1 MKISQI
7 IVIWVNCAS
16 CYLRQNSYSMAQI
29 NLQPSTRNAIGDR
42 SGKDR
47 SGAHPY
53 IDNLFVADDS
63 GAQLSIKILEP

>member
-1 MKISQI
+1 
-7 IVIWVNCAS
+7 
-16 CYLRQNSYSMAQI
+16 MAQI